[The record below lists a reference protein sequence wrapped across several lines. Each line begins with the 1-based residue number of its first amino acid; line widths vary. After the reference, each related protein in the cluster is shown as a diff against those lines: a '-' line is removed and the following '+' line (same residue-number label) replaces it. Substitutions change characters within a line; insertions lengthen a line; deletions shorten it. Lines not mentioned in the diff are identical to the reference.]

1 LNPCGLFLIRLKSI
15 LPERRTAK
23 ILPHREIWP
32 LKITGKIRFLPINA
46 PITPESEKLDPEKS
60 SANSRIFHNRAGDF
74 TE

>member
-1 LNPCGLFLIRLKSI
+1 LKSI
-15 LPERRTAK
+15 PLVRRTAK

-32 LKITGKIRFLPINA
+32 LKSAGKIHLSPKNA

>member
-1 LNPCGLFLIRLKSI
+1 LKSI
-15 LPERRTAK
+15 PLVRRTAK

-32 LKITGKIRFLPINA
+32 LKIAGKIHLSPINA